1 MVALVAGSL
10 VLGLGGG
17 PATAAATPGRA
28 VAATPAQPVAATAS
42 QPTTPTEAQAISRI
56 ATDEKVVAL
65 TFDAGSD
72 AGHTLTILDIL
83 DAEQVKAT
91 FFVTASW
98 LEKYPEL
105 GAAIASRGHGLGN
118 HTGSHPHLTTLT
130 DDQIREEL
138 TSTEEG
144 AQSAC
149 GRSTRPFFRPP
160 FGEYD
165 QRISRLIAE
174 AGYDYMILWTIDSL
188 DWKMIS
194 AEELTQRIVDGA
206 EPGAIILMHVG
217 SQTNEPQAL
226 PETIK
231 QLKANGY
238 RFATLS
244 ELLLDETPHG
254 ATYYTV
260 KAGDT
265 LSSIARSFG
274 VDLGDILKANS
285 LADANAIKA
294 GQVLIVPK
302 PAGGSGGQGD
312 QGGWGGD
319 DGQGGAGGDGGQGG
333 ADGSS
338 DSSGHGHGLLARFWA
353 ALGRA
358 WDQLRGLLARLVGR

>member
-17 PATAAATPGRA
+17 PATM
-28 VAATPAQPVAATAS
+28 AATPARPVAATAG
-42 QPTTPTEAQAISRI
+42 QPATPAPAQAISRI
-56 ATDEKVVAL
+56 ATEEKVLAL

-72 AGHTLTILDIL
+72 AGHTLAILDIL
-83 DAEQVKAT
+83 DTERVKAT
-91 FFVTASW
+91 FFLTANW

-105 GAAIASRGHGLGN
+105 GAAIASRGHCLGN
-118 HTGSHPHLTTLT
+118 HTRSHPHLTALT

-165 QRISRLIAE
+165 ERVSSLVAE
-174 AGYDYMILWTIDSL
+174 VGYEYTILWTIDSL
-188 DWKMIS
+188 DWQMIP
-194 AEELTQRIVDGA
+194 AEEVTQRIVDGA
-206 EPGAIILMHVG
+206 EPGAIVLMHVG
-217 SQTNEPQAL
+217 SQTNEPEAL
-226 PETIK
+226 PETIR
-231 QLKANGY
+231 QLKAKGY

-244 ELLLDETPHG
+244 ELLLGETPQG
-254 ATYYTV
+254 VTYYTV
-260 KAGDT
+260 KVGDT
-265 LSSIARSFG
+265 LSSIARRFR
-274 VDLGDILKANS
+274 VDLSDILKTNG
-285 LADANAIKA
+285 LENANAIKT
-294 GQVLIVPK
+294 GQIVIIPK

-319 DGQGGAGGDGGQGG
+319 DGQGGAGGDDGQGG

-338 DSSGHGHGLLARFWA
+338 AGSGQGHGLLARFWA

-358 WDQLRGLLARLVGR
+358 WDHVRGLLARLVGR

>member
-10 VLGLGGG
+10 VLGLGDG
-17 PATAAATPGRA
+17 PATAAVTPGRA

-56 ATDEKVVAL
+56 ATEEKVLAL

-72 AGHTLTILDIL
+72 AGHTLAILDIL

-98 LEKYPEL
+98 LDKYPDL
-105 GAAIASRGHGLGN
+105 GAAIASRGHCLGN

-138 TSTEEG
+138 TSTEER

-165 QRISRLIAE
+165 QRVSRLIAE

-194 AEELTQRIVDGA
+194 AEELTRRIVDGA
-206 EPGAIILMHVG
+206 EPGAIVLMHVG
-217 SQTNEPQAL
+217 SQTNEPEAL
-226 PETIK
+226 PETIR
-231 QLKANGY
+231 QLKAKGY

-244 ELLLDETPHG
+244 ELLPGETPQG
-254 ATYYTV
+254 VTRYTV
-260 KAGDT
+260 KTGDT
-265 LSSIARSFG
+265 LSSIARRFG
-274 VDLGDILKANS
+274 IDLGDIVKTNGLEN
-285 LADANAIKA
+285 ADTIKV
-294 GQVLIVPK
+294 GQILISPK

-319 DGQGGAGGDGGQGG
+319 DGSGGAGGDDGQGG

-338 DSSGHGHGLLARFWA
+338 DGSGQGRGLLARFWV